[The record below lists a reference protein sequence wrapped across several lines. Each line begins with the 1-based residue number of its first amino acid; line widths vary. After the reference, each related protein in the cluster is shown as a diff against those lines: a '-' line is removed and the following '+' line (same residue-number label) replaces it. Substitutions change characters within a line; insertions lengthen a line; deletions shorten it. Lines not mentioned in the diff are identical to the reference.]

1 MRLFVIRVLSSIGEF
16 QLPHPVRGATER
28 FAPTVGQSSIST
40 PAPCE
45 GCDAMLYEM
54 TNNKN
59 EFQLPHPVRGATVT
73 SDGHALAGGI
83 STPAPCEGCD
93 RKDRS
98 MQFSTSISTPAPCE
112 ECDSHKFDTLR
123 KKWQF
128 QLPHPVRGATL
139 RSFSIC
145 SFLYFNSRTL

>member
-1 MRLFVIRVLSSIGEF
+1 
-16 QLPHPVRGATER
+16 
-28 FAPTVGQSSIST
+28 
-40 PAPCE
+40 
-45 GCDAMLYEM
+45 MLYEM

-112 ECDSHKFDTLR
+112 GCDSHKFDTLR

-145 SFLYFNSRTL
+145 SFLFQLPHPVRGATNTLSLVCQSLTISTPAPCEGCDVVCFFMERPTANNFNSRTL